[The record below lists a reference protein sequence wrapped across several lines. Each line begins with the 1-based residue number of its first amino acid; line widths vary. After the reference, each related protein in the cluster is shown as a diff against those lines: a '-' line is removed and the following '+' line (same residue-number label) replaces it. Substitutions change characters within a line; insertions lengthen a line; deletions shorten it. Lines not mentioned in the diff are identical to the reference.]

1 MEAAEDSML
10 RREANTETRLI
21 GRGLTRVVG
30 RGRPVVPSYAKA
42 AAFLLLGLFI
52 LATPGKAAE
61 LSLAS
66 ADLPATAQAG
76 NPTVAAGQVPGG
88 ATLRASAPT
97 GDPGTVTLG
106 SLLDAAMRDSPRI
119 RAAGAAY
126 AAAKERVSPAGALP
140 DPMLMFTAEGTPLTT
155 PSPTNAATGKIA
167 LTQMFPFPG
176 KQGLMRSSMAE
187 EAAMG
192 RSQLDRTRLEVASD
206 LHAAFFE
213 LDRIYQSIDLLEQ
226 THTTMRMFADIART
240 RYETGSAQQM
250 DMLKATVELAQESN
264 KLATL
269 RTQLPAAVARVNSIL
284 GRAPDAPLGRPVLP
298 DTTAIEAA
306 GVLEQRAVELQPML
320 KMKANG
326 VRKSEFDLRLARR
339 EGLPDFTLGVEYMSE
354 KEMPDSWTG
363 MAGLTL
369 PIWRGNK
376 VGPNRRGA
384 EQTLASAQAERAQ
397 TEAEVRFMVREAY
410 AMVSSARAMS
420 HLYRDSILP
429 QAEASLASSKAAYE
443 TNRAG
448 FLDLLEAQ
456 RMLLD
461 SRMGYLDATAD
472 YLKGRAALGLAVG
485 DPEMLGVKYE

>member
-1 MEAAEDSML
+1 ML
-10 RREANTETRLI
+10 RREASIETHLI
-21 GRGLTRVVG
+21 GRGPTRVG
-30 RGRPVVPSYAKA
+30 NLGRPVVSSNARA
-42 AAFLLLGLFI
+42 AAFLLLGLLI
-52 LATPGKAAE
+52 LAGPGRGAGQDP
-61 LSLAS
+61 AS
-66 ADLPATAQAG
+66 AVLPAAAPTG
-76 NPTVAAGQVPGG
+76 NPEVAAGQDPGSV
-88 ATLRASAPT
+88 ASPAAAQT
-97 GDPGTVTLG
+97 GDPGSAMLG

-119 RAAGAAY
+119 RAAEAAY

-155 PSPTNAATGKIA
+155 PSPTNAAMGKVA

-192 RSQLDRTRLEVASD
+192 RSRLDRTRLEVASD

-226 THTTMRMFADIART
+226 TRTTMQIFAGIART

-376 VGPNRRGA
+376 LGPNRRGA
-384 EQTLASAQAERAQ
+384 EQTLAAAQAERAQ
-397 TEAEVRFMVREAY
+397 TENEVRFMVRETC
-410 AMVSSARAMS
+410 AMVASARAMT

-448 FLDLLEAQ
+448 FLDLLDAQ